1 MHRLIFFLLVFAVAI
16 TGCARDVQPTIDLTA
31 VTPPVA
37 SDNRQEI
44 ALNLIDA
51 LNQENYQAVYDQFDD
66 TMKKEMPVDKI
77 KEAWRT
83 VIRNAGLLEKTIK
96 IRNQTESGYN
106 FVIVTAAFSD
116 GYLDVQVAFD
126 LNDQIAGLYF
136 APAK

>member
-1 MHRLIFFLLVFAVAI
+1 MHRIIIFLLVLAMAL
-16 TGCARDVQPTIDLTA
+16 TSCARDIQPTIDLTSI
-31 VTPPVA
+31 TPPVP

-44 ALNLIDA
+44 ALNLIDE
-51 LNQENYQAVYDQFDD
+51 LNQENFQAVYEQFDD

-77 KEAWRT
+77 REAWRT

-96 IRNQTESGYN
+96 VRNQTESGYN

-126 LNDQIAGLYF
+126 LNDQIAGLHF
-136 APAK
+136 TPAK

>member
-1 MHRLIFFLLVFAVAI
+1 MHRSIFFLLVCAVALA
-16 TGCARDVQPTIDLTA
+16 GCARGVQPTIDLTA
-31 VTPPVA
+31 ITPPVP

-126 LNDQIAGLYF
+126 LNDQIAGLHF